1 VEWVLQHKK
10 RQGSYYYISFLKKKT
25 KKNFFEPHP
34 GKEQEKGENI

>member
-1 VEWVLQHKK
+1 MGVTTQKTS
-10 RQGSYYYISFLKKKT
+10 RFLLLYFLFEKT

>member
-1 VEWVLQHKK
+1 MGVTTQKTS
-10 RQGSYYYISFLKKKT
+10 RFLLLYFLFEKKT